1 MGRQTWG
8 IFCQMRGTMKYIVLG
23 CFILTILLT
32 GGVFAEDSDNAISDQ
47 TIIEPWML
55 NNESAHA
62 MIELYAADLR
72 MIEDGYGSL
81 ILKDAG
87 EIEDFMVAAQDPDGK
102 INALLDTID
111 SVVNESE
118 EATAAWGELYA
129 AYDALNASG
138 LQMLS
143 TFEEND
149 LVPAEDEVV
158 AYKDAAVSLIGVF
171 DDIIARYI
179 DKSML
184 DEDSFRLVLYTHLL
198 NAVIAQEGY
207 VLTTDPALV
216 DLYTDKMSAFDA
228 DAAVFESRF
237 SESSIDDIRDL
248 KQKADEVVLETMTN
262 MTEGSEENVSA
273 LIPVVIEI
281 MDGYKMT
288 TSL

>member
-1 MGRQTWG
+1 MGLY
-8 IFCQMRGTMKYIVLG
+8 FCHMRGTMKYIITG
-23 CFILTILLT
+23 CFILTILLI
-32 GGVFAEDSDNAISDQ
+32 GGVFAEDSNDKISDQ
-47 TIIEPWML
+47 AIIEPWML
-55 NNESAHA
+55 DNESAHA

-72 MIEDGYGSL
+72 MIEDGYGAL

-87 EIEDFMVAAQDPDGK
+87 EIEDFMIATQDPDRK
-102 INALLDTID
+102 IDALLDTID
-111 SVVNESE
+111 AAVNDSE
-118 EATAAWGELYA
+118 GATAAWAELYA

-138 LQMLS
+138 IQMLS

-149 LVPAEDEVV
+149 LAPAEDEVV

-184 DEDSFRLVLYTHLL
+184 DEESFRLLLYTHLL
-198 NAVIAQEGY
+198 NAVNAQEGY
-207 VLTTDPALV
+207 VLTADPALV
-216 DLYTDKMSAFDA
+216 DLYDEKMAAFDA

-237 SESSIDDIRDL
+237 AESSIDEIRDL
-248 KQKADEVVLETMTN
+248 KKKADEVVQETMTN
-262 MTEGSEENVSA
+262 ITEGSEENISA

>member
-1 MGRQTWG
+1 
-8 IFCQMRGTMKYIVLG
+8 MKYIVLG

-72 MIEDGYGSL
+72 MIEDGYGAL

-87 EIEDFMVAAQDPDGK
+87 EIEDFMIATQDPDRK
-102 INALLDTID
+102 IDALLDTID
-111 SVVNESE
+111 AAVNESE
-118 EATAAWGELYA
+118 EATVAWAGLYA

-149 LVPAEDEVV
+149 LAPADEEVV
-158 AYKDAAVSLIGVF
+158 EYKDAAVILIGVF

-184 DEDSFRLVLYTHLL
+184 DEESFRLLLYTHLL
-198 NAVIAQEGY
+198 NAVNAQEGY
-207 VLTTDPALV
+207 VLTADPALV
-216 DLYTDKMSAFDA
+216 DLYDEKMAAFDA
-228 DAAVFESRF
+228 DAAVFKSRF
-237 SESSIDDIRDL
+237 AESSIDEIRDL
-248 KQKADEVVLETMTN
+248 KKKADEVVQETMTN
-262 MTEGSEENVSA
+262 ITEGSEENISA

>member
-1 MGRQTWG
+1 MGLY
-8 IFCQMRGTMKYIVLG
+8 FCHMRGTMKYIITG
-23 CFILTILLT
+23 CFILTILLI
-32 GGVFAEDSDNAISDQ
+32 GGVFAEDSNDTISDQ
-47 TIIEPWML
+47 AMSEPWML
-55 NNESAHA
+55 DNESAHA

-87 EIEDFMVAAQDPDGK
+87 EIEDFMIATQDPDRK
-102 INALLDTID
+102 IDALLDTID
-111 SVVNESE
+111 AAVNESE
-118 EATAAWGELYA
+118 GATAEWAELYA

-138 LQMLS
+138 IQMLS

-149 LVPAEDEVV
+149 LAPAEDEVV

-171 DDIIARYI
+171 DNIIARYI
-179 DKSML
+179 DKDTL
-184 DEDSFRLVLYTHLL
+184 DENSFRLLLYTHLL
-198 NAVIAQEGY
+198 NAVNAQEGY
-207 VLTTDPALV
+207 VLTADPSLV
-216 DLYTDKMSAFDA
+216 ELYDEKMSTFDA

-237 SESSIDDIRDL
+237 AESSVEDIRDL
-248 KQKADEVVLETMTN
+248 KQKADTFVQETMTN
-262 MTEGSEENVSA
+262 MTEGSEEDVSA

>member
-1 MGRQTWG
+1 
-8 IFCQMRGTMKYIVLG
+8 MKYIVLG

-72 MIEDGYGSL
+72 MIEDGYGAL

-87 EIEDFMVAAQDPDGK
+87 EIEDFMIATQDPDRK
-102 INALLDTID
+102 IDALLDTID
-111 SVVNESE
+111 AAVNESE
-118 EATAAWGELYA
+118 EATAAWAELYA

-149 LVPAEDEVV
+149 LAPADEEVV

-179 DKSML
+179 NKDTL
-184 DEDSFRLVLYTHLL
+184 DENAFRLLLYTHLL
-198 NAVIAQEGY
+198 NAVNAQEGY
-207 VLTTDPALV
+207 VLTADPALV
-216 DLYTDKMSAFDA
+216 DLYDEKMAAFDA

-237 SESSIDDIRDL
+237 AESSIDEIRDL
-248 KQKADEVVLETMTN
+248 KKKADTVVQETMTN
-262 MTEGSEENVSA
+262 MTEGSEENISA

>member
-1 MGRQTWG
+1 
-8 IFCQMRGTMKYIVLG
+8 MKYIVLG
-23 CFILTILLT
+23 CFILTILLI
-32 GGVFAEDSDNAISDQ
+32 GGVFAEDSNDTISDQ
-47 TIIEPWML
+47 AMSEPWML
-55 NNESAHA
+55 DNESAHA

-87 EIEDFMVAAQDPDGK
+87 EIEDFMIATQDPDRK
-102 INALLDTID
+102 IDALLDTID
-111 SVVNESE
+111 AAVNESE
-118 EATAAWGELYA
+118 EATVAWAGLYA

-149 LVPAEDEVV
+149 LAPAEDEVV

-179 DKSML
+179 DKDTL
-184 DEDSFRLVLYTHLL
+184 DENAFRLLLYTHLL
-198 NAVIAQEGY
+198 NAVNAQEGY
-207 VLTTDPALV
+207 VLTADPALV
-216 DLYTDKMSAFDA
+216 DLYDEKMAAFDT

-237 SESSIDDIRDL
+237 AESSVEDIRDL
-248 KQKADEVVLETMTN
+248 KQKADTVVQETMTN
-262 MTEGSEENVSA
+262 MTEGSEENISA

>member
-1 MGRQTWG
+1 
-8 IFCQMRGTMKYIVLG
+8 MKYIVLG

-32 GGVFAEDSDNAISDQ
+32 GGVFAEDSNDTISDQ
-47 TIIEPWML
+47 AMSEPWML
-55 NNESAHA
+55 DNESAHA

-72 MIEDGYGSL
+72 MIEDGYGAL

-87 EIEDFMVAAQDPDGK
+87 EIEDFMIATQDPDRK
-102 INALLDTID
+102 IDALLDTID
-111 SVVNESE
+111 AAVNESE
-118 EATAAWGELYA
+118 EATVAWAGLYA

-149 LVPAEDEVV
+149 LAPAEDEVV

-184 DEDSFRLVLYTHLL
+184 DEESFRLLLYTHLL
-198 NAVIAQEGY
+198 NAVNAQEGY
-207 VLTTDPALV
+207 VLTADPALV
-216 DLYTDKMSAFDA
+216 DLYDEKMAAFDA
-228 DAAVFESRF
+228 DAGVFESRF
-237 SESSIDDIRDL
+237 AESSVEDIRDL
-248 KQKADEVVLETMTN
+248 KQKADTVVQETMTN
-262 MTEGSEENVSA
+262 MTEGSEEDLSA

-281 MDGYKMT
+281 MDGYKKT
-288 TSL
+288 TTL

>member
-1 MGRQTWG
+1 MGLY
-8 IFCQMRGTMKYIVLG
+8 FCHMRGTMKYIVLG
-23 CFILTILLT
+23 CFILTILLI
-32 GGVFAEDSDNAISDQ
+32 GGVFAEDSNATISDQ
-47 TIIEPWML
+47 AMNEPWML
-55 NNESAHA
+55 DNESAHA

-87 EIEDFMVAAQDPDGK
+87 EIEDFMIATQDPDRK
-102 INALLDTID
+102 IDALLDTID
-111 SVVNESE
+111 AAVNESE
-118 EATAAWGELYA
+118 EATVAWAGLYA

-149 LVPAEDEVV
+149 LAPADEEVV

-184 DEDSFRLVLYTHLL
+184 DEESFRLLLYTHLL
-198 NAVIAQEGY
+198 NAVNAQEGY
-207 VLTTDPALV
+207 VLTADPALV
-216 DLYTDKMSAFDA
+216 DLYDEKMAAFDT

-237 SESSIDDIRDL
+237 AESSVEDIRDL
-248 KQKADEVVLETMTN
+248 KQKADTVVQETMTN
-262 MTEGSEENVSA
+262 MTEGSEENLSA